1 MIVGMDFGTT
11 NSGMSVFD
19 GRDLR
24 RLPLDPSNENARILR
39 TALYITNEQ
48 NVFVGREA
56 IDRYFEHNVGRPVKL
71 EKVWVGEIEVMADLV
86 YFIQDAYVW
95 TDVMSPGRLLL
106 SFKSNLRDRAYA
118 GTVIGHFFYPIE
130 SLVSAY
136 LYTFKLRAERLLGQE
151 LNEVVLGR
159 PVHFA
164 ENAEADNL
172 AQERLLR
179 SAFQAG
185 YERVYLQREPVA
197 AAYHYASLQDEPQK
211 IVVFDF
217 GGGTLDI
224 TIMRLGTGTREVLAS
239 GGVPIAGDVFDQKL
253 VRARLPRHFG
263 EGSKYGP
270 KEMPIPRWIYDT
282 FSNWQ
287 TILELQTPDNVRIL
301 EQIEQTA
308 QRPREIRALINL
320 VSGNYGLRMFDAVE
334 QTKRDLSERFG
345 GMIRL
350 DGPGFDVLELV
361 TRREFENVIRPEY
374 LRIER
379 HLEETVQASGLKPE
393 QVDAV
398 IRTGGSAEI
407 PLFQQMLRR
416 KFGPDKVHS
425 LDTFGSVTAGLGIIA
440 HGIER
445 GEVNVQA
452 YTRQDLKQQDVTVN
466 RPGVS
471 ILDSRLLQRRI
482 RVKEESGAG
491 DGGGEGATALVM
503 LTEDNELLT
512 HRYTEA
518 GPEVGAPQ
526 GEVRPLTHLF
536 AAGLDEPLLLITS
549 RYRFLV
555 VTPRELMDLEAL
567 GQTLSELH
575 HFGPYEKVYAVNG
588 WRPLREADRLV
599 LATSVGYVR
608 AYPTK
613 VIGPSIEAPVPLT
626 FEQPLPGW
634 PLAAL
639 GAHHDEELVLVTEN
653 GRGARFLV
661 EDIPGTGVQAF
672 KRKDEEKL
680 VGAVLATA
688 GDELLLVTEQGHA
701 RRLPL
706 AAVHA
711 PEKDNSRG
719 RVLIARGPVRDVAR
733 QRPDAALWA
742 MTTAGLKPIKAKT
755 IPLEVD
761 TTRSHRLLKLAPD
774 EAFLRT
780 LFLPKFLGNSNSSG
794 IDRMLE

>member
-11 NSGMSVFD
+11 NSGVAVYD

-56 IDRYFEHNVGRPVKL
+56 IDRYFDHNVGRPVKL

-106 SFKSNLRDRAYA
+106 SFKSNLRDREYT

-136 LYTFKLRAERLLGQE
+136 LYTFKLRAEKLLGQE
-151 LNEVVLGR
+151 LDEVVLGR
-159 PVHFA
+159 PVRFA
-164 ENAEADNL
+164 DDAEADNL

-185 YERVYLQREPVA
+185 YKRVYLQREPVA
-197 AAYHYASLQDEPQK
+197 AAYHYASTQDEPQK
-211 IVVFDF
+211 ILVFDF

-224 TIMRLGTGTREVLAS
+224 TVMRLGNGVREVLAT
-239 GGVPIAGDVFDQKL
+239 GGVPVAGDVFDQKL
-253 VRARLPRHFG
+253 VRARLPKHFG
-263 EGSKYGP
+263 EGSRYGP

-320 VSGNYGLRMFDAVE
+320 VSGNYGLQMFDAVE

-416 KFGPDKVHS
+416 KFGPDSVHS
-425 LDTFGSVTAGLGIIA
+425 VDTFGSVTAGLGIIA
-440 HGIER
+440 HGIQR
-445 GEVNVQA
+445 GDLDVRA
-452 YTRQDLKQQDVTVN
+452 YTRQDLKQQDVTVK
-466 RPGVS
+466 RPNVA
-471 ILDSRLLQRRI
+471 ILDSRLLRRRI
-482 RVKEESGAG
+482 RVQEETGTGEAG
-491 DGGGEGATALVM
+491 EETVVLVI
-503 LTEDNELLT
+503 LTEDNELLIQRYKDARHEMEAMEGERLFT
-512 HRYTEA
+512 HIC
-518 GPEVGAPQ
+518 
-526 GEVRPLTHLF
+526 L
-536 AAGLDEPLLLITS
+536 AGLDEPLLLITS

-555 VTPRELMDLEAL
+555 VSPRELMDLKAL
-567 GQTLSELH
+567 GQTLAELH
-575 HFGPYEKVYAVNG
+575 QFGPYEKVYAVHG
-588 WRPLREADRLV
+588 WRPLKEADRLV
-599 LATSVGYVR
+599 LVTSVGYAR
-608 AYPTK
+608 AYPTN
-613 VIGPSIEAPVPLT
+613 VIAPSIEAPVPLT

-639 GAHHDEELVLVTEN
+639 GAQGDKEELVLVTDN

-661 EDIPGTGVQAF
+661 EDVPGTGARAL
-672 KRKDEEKL
+672 KRKDEERL
-680 VGAVLATA
+680 VGSVLAA
-688 GDELLLVTEQGHA
+688 ARDELLLVTAQGYA

-706 AAVHA
+706 AAVYA
-711 PEKDNSRG
+711 PAKENSRG
-719 RVLIARGPVRDVAR
+719 RVLIARGPVRDLVR
-733 QRPDAALWA
+733 LRPAAALWA
-742 MTTAGLKPIKAKT
+742 MTTAGLKRVKAKA
-755 IPLEVD
+755 IPLEAD
-761 TTRSHRLLKLAPD
+761 TTRSHRLLELAPD
-774 EAFLRT
+774 ETLLRT
-780 LFLPKFLGNSNSSG
+780 LSLPKFLGNSNSNG
-794 IDRMLE
+794 VDGMLE